1 MNLLLES
8 VLFGFFGGIVRILVG
23 ILKLKHSAEFR
34 WPRVIITLVVS
45 GIIGAF
51 AALFVSTD
59 YRLMLLA
66 GYAGTDFIEGIYKI
80 VKKKSFLSNE

>member
-8 VLFGFFGGIVRILVG
+8 ILFGFFGGIVRILVG
-23 ILKLKHSAEFR
+23 ILKLKHSREFK

-66 GYAGTDFIEGIYKI
+66 GYAGTDFIEGLYKI
-80 VKKKSFLSNE
+80 FKKKGFLGK